1 MNWYYAEAGQQ
12 RGPVDDTSLDQLV
25 TQGVVRDDTLVW
37 SEGMSGWQP
46 HASVRGTRAAQPP
59 PFAPTAAAYA
69 APAPVVPVARHY
81 GGFWIRFLARL
92 IDIIIVGV
100 IGSIIRLPFA
110 LIFGLGS
117 GLIGLRSGNPEDV
130 IAALPAIMG
139 FAGLSFFIGIA
150 VGLAY
155 EVFFLSTRGA
165 TPGKMVFGLKVIR
178 ADGGPISAPLAAGRF
193 FAVWLSYLTLFIG
206 FIIAGFDSQKRAL
219 EDHICE
225 TRVIYSR

>member
-1 MNWYYAEAGQQ
+1 MKWYYAEAGQQ
-12 RGPVDDTSLDQLV
+12 KGPVDDTSLDQLV

-59 PFAPTAAAYA
+59 SFAPTTVAYA
-69 APAPVVPVARHY
+69 TPAPVVPAAHY
-81 GGFWIRFLARL
+81 GGFWIRFVARF
-92 IDIIIVGV
+92 IDGIILGAI
-100 IGSIIRLPFA
+100 SAIIRIPFA
-110 LIFGLGS
+110 AIFGLGGS
-117 GLIGLRSGNPEDV
+117 FVGLRNGNPEDV
-130 IAALPAIMG
+130 IAALPAFMG

-150 VGLAY
+150 AGLVY

-165 TPGKMVFGLKVIR
+165 TPGKMIFGLKVIR
-178 ADGGPISAPLAAGRF
+178 ADGGAITPALAAGRY
-193 FAVWLSYLTLFIG
+193 FAVWLSYLTLMIG

>member
-1 MNWYYAEAGQQ
+1 MKWYYAEAGQQ
-12 RGPVDDTSLDQLV
+12 KGPVDDTSLDQLV

-46 HASVRGTRAAQPP
+46 HASVRATRAAQPP
-59 PFAPTAAAYA
+59 FAPTAPAYVAA
-69 APAPVVPVARHY
+69 APALPALRHY
-81 GGFWIRFLARL
+81 GGFWIRFLARF
-92 IDIIIVGV
+92 IDRIILAAI
-100 IGSIIRLPFA
+100 SAIILFPFA

-117 GLIGLRSGNPEDV
+117 GFIGLRSGNPEDV
-130 IAALPAIMG
+130 FSALPGIMG
-139 FAGLSFFIGIA
+139 FSGRLFFIGIA
-150 VGLAY
+150 VGLIY
-155 EVFFLSTRGA
+155 EVFFLTTRGA
-165 TPGKMVFGLKVIR
+165 TPGKMIFGLKVIR

-193 FAVWLSYLTLFIG
+193 FAVWLSYVTLFIG

>member
-25 TQGVVRDDTLVW
+25 TQWVVRDDTLVW

-59 PFAPTAAAYA
+59 PFEPTTAPYA
-69 APAPVVPVARHY
+69 TPEPVVPAARHY
-81 GGFWIRFLARL
+81 GGFWIRFVARF
-92 IDIIIVGV
+92 IDGIILGV
-100 IGSIIRLPFA
+100 ISAIIRIPFA
-110 LIFGLGS
+110 AIFGLGS
-117 GLIGLRSGNPEDV
+117 FVGFRSGNPDDV
-130 IAALPAIMG
+130 IAALPGIMG

-150 VGLAY
+150 VGVVY
-155 EVFFLSTRGA
+155 EVFFLSTRAA

-178 ADGGPISAPLAAGRF
+178 ADGGPITPALAAGRY
-193 FAVWLSYLTLFIG
+193 FAVWLSYLTLMIG

>member
-59 PFAPTAAAYA
+59 PFAPATAAYA
-69 APAPVVPVARHY
+69 AAAPAVPVLRHY
-81 GGFWIRFLARL
+81 GGFWIRFVARF
-92 IDIIIVGV
+92 IDGIILGAI
-100 IGSIIRLPFA
+100 SAIIRIPFA
-110 LIFGLGS
+110 VIFGLGS
-117 GLIGLRSGNPEDV
+117 FAGLRTGNPEDV
-130 IAALPAIMG
+130 IAALPGIMG
-139 FAGLSFFIGIA
+139 FFGLSFFISIA
-150 VGLAY
+150 LGLAY
-155 EVFFLSTRGA
+155 EVYFLSTRGA

-178 ADGGPISAPLAAGRF
+178 ADGGPITPALAAGRY
-193 FAVWLSYLTLFIG
+193 FAVWLSYLTLMIG
-206 FIIAGFDSQKRAL
+206 FIIAGFDLQKRAL

>member
-1 MNWYYAEAGQQ
+1 MKWYYAESGQQ

-37 SEGMSGWQP
+37 SEGMPGWQP

-59 PFAPTAAAYA
+59 PFAPATAAYA
-69 APAPVVPVARHY
+69 MPAPVVPAARHY
-81 GGFWIRFLARL
+81 GGFWIRFLARF
-92 IDIIIVGV
+92 IDGIIVGAV
-100 IGSIIRLPFA
+100 SSIIRLPFV

-130 IAALPAIMG
+130 LAALPAIMS
-139 FAGLSFFIGIA
+139 FAGMSFSIGII

-165 TPGKMVFGLKVIR
+165 TPGKMIFGLKVIR
-178 ADGGPISAPLAAGRF
+178 ADGGPISAPLAAGRY
-193 FAVWLSYLTLFIG
+193 FAVWLSYLTLLIG
-206 FIIAGFDSQKRAL
+206 FIIAAFDSEKRAL

>member
-1 MNWYYAEAGQQ
+1 MKWYYAEAGQQ
-12 RGPVDDTSLDQLV
+12 KGPVDDTSLDQLA

-59 PFAPTAAAYA
+59 PFAPTTAAYA
-69 APAPVVPVARHY
+69 TLTPVIPAAPHY
-81 GGFWIRFLARL
+81 GGFWIRFVARFIDGIILAA
-92 IDIIIVGV
+92 I
-100 IGSIIRLPFA
+100 SAIIRIPFA
-110 LIFGLGS
+110 AIFGLGS
-117 GLIGLRSGNPEDV
+117 LVGLRNGTPEDV
-130 IAALPAIMG
+130 VAALPGIMG
-139 FAGLSFFIGIA
+139 FFGLSFFISIA

-155 EVFFLSTRGA
+155 EVYFLSTRGA

-178 ADGGPISAPLAAGRF
+178 ADGGPITAPLAAGRF
-193 FAVWLSYLTLFIG
+193 FAVWLSYLTLMIG